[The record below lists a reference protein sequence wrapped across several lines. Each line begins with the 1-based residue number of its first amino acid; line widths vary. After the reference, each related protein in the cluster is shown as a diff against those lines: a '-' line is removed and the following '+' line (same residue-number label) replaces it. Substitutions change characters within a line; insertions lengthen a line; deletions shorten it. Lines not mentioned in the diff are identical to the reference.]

1 MEAVG
6 QLAGGVA
13 HDFNNLLM
21 VMKSYGRLIGDFTS
35 DSKIRKYAEKIA
47 EAAER
52 AAVTKQLL
60 AFSRKQAQELSLLDI
75 NLVVSQFCSMLPN
88 LIGEEIELVVVP
100 SQEPAFAKVD
110 RGQFE
115 QVIMNLSVNARDAM
129 IEGGRLTIQTENA
142 VLDTNYSERHGASA
156 PGQVCGPYRD

>member
-1 MEAVG
+1 
-6 QLAGGVA
+6 
-13 HDFNNLLM
+13 
-21 VMKSYGRLIGDFTS
+21 
-35 DSKIRKYAEKIA
+35 
-47 EAAER
+47 
-52 AAVTKQLL
+52 
-60 AFSRKQAQELSLLDI
+60 
-75 NLVVSQFCSMLPN
+75 MLPN

-115 QVIMNLSVNARDAM
+115 QVIMTLSVNARDAM